1 MKRTYIKPFMES
13 EEFVTN
19 EYVAACYKVT
29 CENDESMIVTKQPI
43 FDAPDGS
50 EGDAD
55 GFAKTLYGLSVVDA
69 YYGEI
74 DGVQGE
80 HKMLG
85 FDGQW
90 HNFHIIKSVETRNGN
105 GPNAS

>member
-1 MKRTYIKPFMES
+1 MES
-13 EEFVTN
+13 EQFVTN
-19 EYVAACYKVT
+19 EYVAACYLVT
-29 CENDESMIVTKQPI
+29 CDNGESMIVTEEPI

-50 EGDAD
+50 KHKAD
-55 GFAKTLYGLSVVDA
+55 GFTKTLQSNLSWVNT

-80 HKMLG
+80 HWSIGSDFQK
-85 FDGQW
+85 
-90 HNFHIIKSVETRNGN
+90 HYYHIIKSVETRNGN

>member
-29 CENDESMIVTKQPI
+29 CEDGESMIVTKQPT
-43 FDAPDGS
+43 FEWLGDSDG
-50 EGDAD
+50 D
-55 GFAKTLYGLSVVDA
+55 GFVKTWLYNGTLMTDTYYGLIGDKEGENEMRGDD
-69 YYGEI
+69 GEI
-74 DGVQGE
+74 
-80 HKMLG
+80 HRY
-85 FDGQW
+85 
-90 HNFHIIKSVETRNGN
+90 HIIQSVETRNGN